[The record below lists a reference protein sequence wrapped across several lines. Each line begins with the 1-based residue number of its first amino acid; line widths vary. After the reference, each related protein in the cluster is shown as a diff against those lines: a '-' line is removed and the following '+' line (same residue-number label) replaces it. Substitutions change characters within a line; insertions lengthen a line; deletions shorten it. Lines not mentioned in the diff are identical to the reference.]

1 MTSASMTFGRT
12 HARHPMPRGAILAG
26 WLVTQLIALA
36 RKFDSWQLA
45 QRRPEGPQTVEEVLA
60 WARQIEKTDP
70 GFASDLRAAALR
82 SQGETDK

>member
-1 MTSASMTFGRT
+1 MTSTSMTFGRT
-12 HARHPMPRGAILAG
+12 HAHYPMPRGAILAG

-36 RKFDSWQLA
+36 RKFDGWQLSH
-45 QRRPEGPQTVEEVLA
+45 RRPEGPQTVEEVLA

-82 SQGETDK
+82 SQEGADK